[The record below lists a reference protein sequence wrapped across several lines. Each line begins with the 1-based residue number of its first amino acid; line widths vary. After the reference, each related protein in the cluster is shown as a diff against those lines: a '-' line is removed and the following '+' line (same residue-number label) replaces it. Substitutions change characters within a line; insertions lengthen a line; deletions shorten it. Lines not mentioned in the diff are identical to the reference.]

1 MGKVMNNTAHT
12 AKKSKKLLKDSE
24 LVDLYVTRG
33 KYND

>member
-1 MGKVMNNTAHT
+1 MGKVIKNTAHK